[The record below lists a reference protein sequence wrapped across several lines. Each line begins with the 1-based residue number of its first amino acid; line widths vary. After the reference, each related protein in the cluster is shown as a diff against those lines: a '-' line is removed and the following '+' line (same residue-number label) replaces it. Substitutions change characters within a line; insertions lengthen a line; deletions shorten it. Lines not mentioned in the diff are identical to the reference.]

1 MDGGRL
7 MTTYVY
13 SSYIPVYSVT
23 TGTWVTNR
31 VDGVLLNETGQVVA
45 AQTLNG
51 VETSLKVG
59 PTGVLEPFQA
69 PIARGMAKFGD
80 VIVGVLSDF
89 SMDGAVNAAL
99 AQSAAL
105 DAQVAAEACIAK
117 AFPISNV
124 GIDPDGTPYV
134 SDEPVANGGVLVINQ
149 DGSVDAVF
157 PY

>member
-1 MDGGRL
+1 

-31 VDGVLLNETGQVVA
+31 VDGVLLNESGQVVA

-89 SMDGAVNAAL
+89 SMDGAANASA
-99 AQSAAL
+99 AQSAAVE
-105 DAQVAAEACIAK
+105 AQAAAEACIAK
-117 AFPISNV
+117 AFPVSNV

-134 SDEPVANGGVLVINQ
+134 SDEPVAQGGTFVINL

-157 PY
+157 LY

>member
-1 MDGGRL
+1 

-31 VDGVLLNETGQVVA
+31 VDGVLMGEDSQVVA

-69 PIARGMAKFGD
+69 PIA
-80 VIVGVLSDF
+80 LS
-89 SMDGAVNAAL
+89 L
-99 AQSAAL
+99 
-105 DAQVAAEACIAK
+105 IH
-117 AFPISNV
+117 I
-124 GIDPDGTPYV
+124 
-134 SDEPVANGGVLVINQ
+134 
-149 DGSVDAVF
+149 
-157 PY
+157 